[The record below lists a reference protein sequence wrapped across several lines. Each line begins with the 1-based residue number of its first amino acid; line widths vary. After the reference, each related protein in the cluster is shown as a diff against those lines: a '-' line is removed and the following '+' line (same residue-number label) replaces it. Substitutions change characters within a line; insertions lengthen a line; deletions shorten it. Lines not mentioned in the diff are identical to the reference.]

1 MASECKSESGQHEAN
16 FEELGFICYI
26 GADSVLMR
34 TTCLHCD
41 ATAEFTIYESD
52 ADWIED

>member
-1 MASECKSESGQHEAN
+1 MATECKSESGQHEAN
-16 FEELGFICYI
+16 FEELEFIRYT
-26 GADSVLMR
+26 GADSVLTR